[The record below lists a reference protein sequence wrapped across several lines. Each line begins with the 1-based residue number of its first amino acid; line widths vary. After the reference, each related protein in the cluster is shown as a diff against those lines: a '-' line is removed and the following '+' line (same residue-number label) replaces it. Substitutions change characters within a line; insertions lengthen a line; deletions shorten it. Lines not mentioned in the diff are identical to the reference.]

1 VPLNLAEADGL
12 LLSPGVAAIEDAL
25 HSLPK
30 LGAAESDCTGAD
42 ASLSASARFTSRKCH
57 HFYMVEDKGFLPLLR
72 LWRSRGRIPDARMLV
87 DNIDFRTAVAKIA
100 GGLGEKIP
108 DVARVGAVSNTNRSA
123 ILRSEPASWLGDCGT
138 RRAIRAER
146 QSKRIWSTAVSRVVC
161 VKFSKLVMVRVR
173 WVIQVTRGLEAL
185 IAKADALSHAT
196 MP

>member
-108 DVARVGAVSNTNRSA
+108 DVARVGAVSNTN
-123 ILRSEPASWLGDCGT
+123 LLGDIEERARELAWRLWNTAGNPRGT
-138 RRAIRAER
+138 PVE
-146 QSKRIWSTAVSRVVC
+146 TY
-161 VKFSKLVMVRVR
+161 LEH
-173 WVIQVTRGLEAL
+173 RGLESCVRQVQQ
-185 IAKADALSHAT
+185 IGHG
-196 MP
+196 